1 MNIEG
6 AFPTKEF
13 AMDVLSKSEEH
24 CLECYEIPFTNEG
37 NVSLN
42 CSIRFSVSAKNLNEV
57 IEKHREKDNLA
68 DLQKRNKEL
77 EEKLEIA
84 KDELRK
90 IYGDDLR
97 NLRNN
102 LDELV
107 ENFNMK
113 KRGEIKVALCGLS
126 KKKKEGE
133 SCSIL

>member
-6 AFPTKEF
+6 VFPTKEF
-13 AMDVLSKSEEH
+13 AMDVLSKSQEH
-24 CLECYEIPFTNEG
+24 CLECHETPFTFTNEG
-37 NVSLN
+37 NVLLN
-42 CSIRFSVSAKNLNEV
+42 CIIRFSVSAKDLNEV
-57 IEKHREKDNLA
+57 IEKHTEKNSLA

-84 KDELRK
+84 KDELRR

-97 NLRNN
+97 TLRNN
-102 LDELV
+102 LDELI
-107 ENFNMK
+107 ETFNLK

-133 SCSIL
+133 